1 MDTILNIKDKNKK
14 ANFGFFCYNRVG
26 GNMKRI
32 CIIGGSG
39 SGKTT
44 LATNLGKQL
53 NYPVYHIDG
62 IHHLPNWQ
70 ERDADER
77 DKIIKDKIKGK
88 TWITDGTYTS
98 TLECRFEKADC
109 IIYLD
114 FSTFTQ
120 VKGVLKRFIKYR
132 GRERKEIPGCKER
145 MSLKFLIWVIKWR
158 KRKRKII
165 LEKLSKLN
173 QEKVH
178 IFTTRKQLNKW
189 YENEFNTKM
198 IIN

>member
-1 MDTILNIKDKNKK
+1 
-14 ANFGFFCYNRVG
+14 
-26 GNMKRI
+26 MKRI

-62 IHHLPNWQ
+62 IHHLANW
-70 ERDADER
+70 EIRDEKDR
-77 DKIIKDKIKGK
+77 DKIIRDILKEKE
-88 TWITDGTYTS
+88 WIIDGTYTS
-98 TLECRFEKADC
+98 TLEDRCKKADY

-145 MSLKFLIWVIKWR
+145 MSLEFLLWVMKWR
-158 KRKRKII
+158 KRKRKNI
-165 LEKLSKLN
+165 LAQLSKLD
-173 QEKVH
+173 QDKVH
-178 IFTTRKQLNKW
+178 IFKSRRQLNKW
-189 YENEFNTKM
+189 YENKFNTKM
-198 IIN
+198 IID